1 MGGKKKDKIDKITL
15 HKNCPRRKNCRRNI
29 LNILEPALTM
39 TFVAVPMSESNA
51 SGSSTD
57 LCLGKTPPSVKRSLT
72 SAYHLVTGTSELP
85 MPKRDGPFCINSRF
99 CTLYPAFSTSRTG
112 LRGY

>member
-1 MGGKKKDKIDKITL
+1 
-15 HKNCPRRKNCRRNI
+15 
-29 LNILEPALTM
+29 M

-72 SAYHLVTGTSELP
+72 SAYHLQSQGHQNYP
-85 MPKRDGPFCINSRF
+85 CPKEIALSVSTPGSLH
-99 CTLYPAFSTSRTG
+99 CTLHSAPPELDLEDIKLEEFRLQLILKIPVILRLSTAVHLTQQINKR
-112 LRGY
+112 